1 MPKESSLR
9 SKCFQSSYG
18 AKVRKK
24 RGGGRGKE
32 EEDETL
38 ARKPHD
44 SGKRPSDISGFG
56 SFVN

>member
-1 MPKESSLR
+1 MPRESSLR

-18 AKVRKK
+18 AKVKK
-24 RGGGRGKE
+24 KGGRGK

-44 SGKRPSDISGFG
+44 SGKPPSDISGFG

>member
-24 RGGGRGKE
+24 KGGRGKE

-44 SGKRPSDISGFG
+44 SGKRPSDI
-56 SFVN
+56 